1 MNIRAEI
8 ENRKTIEK
16 KQKLFL
22 VENTKTDKPLARLT
36 VESAWGTIINYH
48 SLSGLTNRNSFLIV
62 LEAKKS
68 KMKEQA
74 DSLLMKALLSTCRQL
89 LSLCILTWW

>member
-22 VENTKTDKPLARLT
+22 VEITKTDKPLARLT
-36 VESAWGTIINYH
+36 VESAWATIINYH
-48 SLSGLTNRNSFLIV
+48 RLSGLTNRNSFLIV